1 LILIEKS
8 SLELKDIKY
17 RNRSLV
23 IIKSQNKHKQQTMK
37 KATTIAVILSFSAIT
52 LLEAQ
57 LPTSSGVYTM
67 KNSLPF
73 ESPKGHKVME
83 PIGYGKDGIIQVN
96 AKGVES
102 FSFQKFSSDLKFEK
116 ENTVSTEGKIR
127 EDNYYERF
135 ISTKNKTYLFTREV
149 KKEAK
154 TEGIAAIEFQPQNLD
169 FVGKST
175 SLFQSTDKVKTTR
188 KAGVA
193 ISFWSIGGTVNYDFV
208 LSEDK
213 TKFMYDYTL
222 VPKEKKDKINKDIIG
237 LYAFDENLNKLWGGE
252 YKMPYTEAIMDN
264 LGYTLSDDGKIY
276 LLAKVFENDERKAK
290 TKDGKPNYHFEVLV
304 YSKDSKVAKPIEIKL
319 DNYFPQDAYIYEDAT
334 HNIVIAGFYSKS
346 VNGSDDGAYMVKLD
360 VEKGSVSKLNGGY
373 YEIPSDVIKSF
384 TSAREKKKMD
394 KKESKGDDL
403 GIYFL
408 RLRNVYTTASGS
420 IKFIAEQYEER
431 ITYVYTSKGVQTKYD
446 TYAEDIFVI
455 SVDNK
460 GKMEWVRK
468 IPKSQH
474 SGDWVGASLSINNLL
489 TDNDLHIFFLDNLK
503 NWNLPET
510 QAPKIHQDRKGGFLS
525 AVTIDSKGT
534 VTKNN
539 LGDTKKFKTNFF
551 IRYFVKGNNKNVI
564 STERKK
570 KKNILFSIEVK

>member
-1 LILIEKS
+1 
-8 SLELKDIKY
+8 
-17 RNRSLV
+17 
-23 IIKSQNKHKQQTMK
+23 MK

-264 LGYTLSDDGKIY
+264 LGYTLSDDG
-276 LLAKVFENDERKAK
+276 
-290 TKDGKPNYHFEVLV
+290 
-304 YSKDSKVAKPIEIKL
+304 
-319 DNYFPQDAYIYEDAT
+319 
-334 HNIVIAGFYSKS
+334 
-346 VNGSDDGAYMVKLD
+346 
-360 VEKGSVSKLNGGY
+360 
-373 YEIPSDVIKSF
+373 
-384 TSAREKKKMD
+384 
-394 KKESKGDDL
+394 
-403 GIYFL
+403 
-408 RLRNVYTTASGS
+408 
-420 IKFIAEQYEER
+420 
-431 ITYVYTSKGVQTKYD
+431 
-446 TYAEDIFVI
+446 
-455 SVDNK
+455 
-460 GKMEWVRK
+460 
-468 IPKSQH
+468 
-474 SGDWVGASLSINNLL
+474 
-489 TDNDLHIFFLDNLK
+489 
-503 NWNLPET
+503 
-510 QAPKIHQDRKGGFLS
+510 
-525 AVTIDSKGT
+525 
-534 VTKNN
+534 
-539 LGDTKKFKTNFF
+539 
-551 IRYFVKGNNKNVI
+551 
-564 STERKK
+564 
-570 KKNILFSIEVK
+570 